1 MHVTTDVRAS
11 VQRFGAMLLADLR
24 ERTRSPRFWVVLGLM
39 VVASWLCFPPPGAG
53 YMILSIH
60 GSERGFYSSAWVG
73 MVLASVF
80 STLLSLCGFYLVR
93 GTLVRDIDSRV
104 WQLLVATPMTR
115 GGYLLAKWA
124 SHMVMFSLIA
134 SVALCVGLV
143 AQWVRA
149 EDRSIHLLE
158 LVKPVLLLNLPGLAV
173 TAMLAIWFDLLP
185 WLRRTAGNV
194 IFFFLW
200 VVMLTVPLA
209 RVESPSNMLL
219 REGWVS
225 DTHGMILMARDFHR
239 SQEQRTGKPDEFG
252 FNIGSPATPKG
263 PSKFEWKS
271 WSVRPMDV
279 LGRGLWLLLA
289 MAGVLLAAPLLDWA
303 ASRTSAAARSVASPG
318 RRLRWLDRLLA
329 PLARGPTAIV
339 AIAELRLSLRQ
350 RRAWWW
356 LVALAAMVAQAF
368 GKGDALHLG
377 LLLAW
382 VLPLDMLSRNIL
394 REVDNGT
401 GGLVFTAPQILRRL
415 LVARFATGFGLLVA
429 LSLPGL
435 IRLFATAPLSAV
447 AVLVVC
453 ASIASWALSLSAACR
468 NPRPF
473 ELLLLVAAYLSTQSV
488 PIFDI
493 ALAPQAT
500 AAWHAVLMLPA
511 WVVLA
516 WAWPRLASATHRRS
530 S

>member
-124 SHMVMFSLIA
+124 SHMVVFAVIA
-134 SVALCVGLV
+134 AVALCVGLV

-209 RVESPSNMLL
+209 RVESPSNTLL

-225 DTHGMILMARDFHR
+225 DTHGMIVMARDFQR
-239 SQEQRTGKPDEFG
+239 SQQQRTGKPADFG
-252 FNIGSPATPKG
+252 FNIGSPAVAQG
-263 PSKFEWKS
+263 PRKFEWSS
-271 WSVRPMDV
+271 WQVRPMDV
-279 LGRGLWLLLA
+279 LGRSLWLLFA
-289 MAGVLLAAPLLDWA
+289 VGGVLLAAPLLDWA
-303 ASRTSAAARSVASPG
+303 ASRVSARAGPGGQAG

-356 LVALAAMVAQAF
+356 LAALGAMGAQAF
-368 GKGDALHLG
+368 GTRDGLTLG

-382 VLPLDMLSRNIL
+382 VLPLDMLARNIL
-394 REVDNGT
+394 REFENGT
-401 GGLVFTAPQILRRL
+401 GGLVFTAPRIMRRL
-415 LVARFATGFGLLVA
+415 LIARFATGFGLLVA

-435 IRLFATAPLSAV
+435 IRLSATAPMSAV
-447 AVLVVC
+447 AALVVC
-453 ASIASWALSLSAACR
+453 ASIASWALCLSAVCR

-473 ELLLLVAAYLSTQSV
+473 ELLLLVAAYLSTQSL
-488 PIFDI
+488 PILDV

-500 AAWHAVLMLPA
+500 AAWHTVLILPA
-511 WVVLA
+511 WIGMAL
-516 WAWPRLASATHRRS
+516 AWPRLAQFGKRRS
-530 S
+530 G

>member
-1 MHVTTDVRAS
+1 MSTDLGGS
-11 VQRFGAMLLADLR
+11 LQRFGAILVADLR
-24 ERTRSPRFWVVLGLM
+24 ERTRSPRFWIVLGLM
-39 VVASWLCFPPPGAG
+39 VVASWMCFPPPGAS

-93 GTLVRDIDSRV
+93 GTLVRDIDTRV

-124 SHMVMFSLIA
+124 SHMVVFALIA
-134 SVALCVGLV
+134 AVALCVGLA

-200 VVMLTVPLA
+200 ITMLTVPLA
-209 RVESPSNMLL
+209 RVESPSSTML
-219 REGWVS
+219 RQGWVS

-239 SQEQRTGKPDEFG
+239 SQEQRTGKPASFG
-252 FNIGSPATPKG
+252 FNIGSPAVAQG
-263 PSKFEWKS
+263 PGKFEWSS
-271 WSVRPMDV
+271 WQVRPMDL
-279 LGRGLWLLLA
+279 LGRGLWLLFA
-289 MAGVLLAAPLLDWA
+289 VAGVLMAAPLLDWA
-303 ASRTSAAARSVASPG
+303 ASRVSARAGPGAHAG

-329 PLARGPTAIV
+329 PLARGPTAIIAV
-339 AIAELRLSLRQ
+339 AELRLSLRQ

-356 LVALAAMVAQAF
+356 LAALGAMGAQAF
-368 GKGDALHLG
+368 GQGELLSLG

-394 REVDNGT
+394 REFDNGT
-401 GGLVFTAPQILRRL
+401 GGLVFTAPRIMRRL
-415 LVARFATGFGLLVA
+415 LIARFATGFGLLVA
-429 LSLPGL
+429 LGLPGL
-435 IRLFATAPLSAV
+435 VRLSVTAPMSAI
-447 AVLVVC
+447 AALVVC
-453 ASIASWALSLSAACR
+453 ASIASWALCLSAVCR

-473 ELLLLVAAYLSTQSV
+473 ELLLLIAAYLSSQSA
-488 PIFDI
+488 PIFDV

-511 WVVLA
+511 WMGLA
-516 WAWPRLASATHRRS
+516 WAWPRLAGLTSHRS
-530 S
+530 G

>member
-1 MHVTTDVRAS
+1 MHGAL
-11 VQRFGAMLLADLR
+11 QRFGAMLLADLR

-39 VVASWLCFPPPGAG
+39 VVASWLCFPPPGAN

-93 GTLVRDIDSRV
+93 GTLVRDIDTRV

-124 SHMVMFSLIA
+124 SHMVVFALIA
-134 SVALCVGLV
+134 AVALCVGLV

-149 EDRSIHLLE
+149 EDRSIHLFE

-185 WLRRTAGNV
+185 SLRRTAGNV
-194 IFFFLW
+194 VFFFLW

-209 RVESPSNMLL
+209 RVESPSSTML
-219 REGWVS
+219 REGWIS
-225 DTHGMILMARDFHR
+225 DTHGMILMARDFQR
-239 SQEQRTGKPDEFG
+239 SQEQTTGKPAEFG
-252 FNIGSPATPKG
+252 FNIGSPGLPEG
-263 PSKFEWKS
+263 PRKFEWTS
-271 WSVRPMDV
+271 WQVRPMDV
-279 LGRGLWLLLA
+279 LGRGLWLVFGLG
-289 MAGVLLAAPLLDWA
+289 GVLLAAPLLDWA
-303 ASRTSAAARSVASPG
+303 ASRTSTTARPGASPG

-356 LVALAAMVAQAF
+356 ILALVAMGAQAF
-368 GKGDALHLG
+368 GTGDGLRLG

-382 VLPLDMLSRNIL
+382 VLPLDMLARNIL

-401 GGLVFTAPQILRRL
+401 GGLVFTAPRILRRL
-415 LVARFATGFGLLVA
+415 LVARFATGFGLLVT

-435 IRLFATAPLSAV
+435 IRLSATSPMAAV
-447 AVLVVC
+447 AALVVC
-453 ASIASWALSLSAACR
+453 ASIASWALCLSAICR

-473 ELLLLVAAYLSTQSV
+473 EMLLLIAAYLSSQSV
-488 PIFDI
+488 PLFDI

-500 AAWHAVLMLPA
+500 AAWHAALLIPA
-511 WVVLA
+511 WMGLA
-516 WAWPRLASATHRRS
+516 WAWPRLASATHRRAS
-530 S
+530 

>member
-1 MHVTTDVRAS
+1 MRGS
-11 VQRFGAMLLADLR
+11 VQRFAAMLVADLR

-39 VVASWLCFPPPGAG
+39 VVASWLCFPPPGAS
-53 YMILSIH
+53 YMILSLP

-93 GTLVRDIDSRV
+93 GTLVRDIDTRV

-124 SHMVMFSLIA
+124 SHMVVFALIA
-134 SVALCVGLV
+134 AVALCVGLV

-149 EDRSIHLLE
+149 EDRSIHLFE

-200 VVMLTVPLA
+200 ITMLTVPLA
-209 RVESPSNMLL
+209 RVESPSNTML

-225 DTHGMILMARDFHR
+225 DTHGMIVMARDFHR
-239 SQEQRTGKPDEFG
+239 SQEQRMGKPTGFG
-252 FNIGSPATPKG
+252 FNIGSPAAAQG
-263 PSKFEWKS
+263 ARKFEWTS
-271 WSVRPMDV
+271 WQVRPMDV
-279 LGRGLWLLLA
+279 LGRGVWLVFG

-303 ASRTSAAARSVASPG
+303 ASRASTTARSGASPG
-318 RRLRWLDRLLA
+318 RRLRWLDRLLT
-329 PLARGPTAIV
+329 PLARGPTAIM

-356 LVALAAMVAQAF
+356 LLALVAMGAQAF

-377 LLLAW
+377 FLLAW
-382 VLPLDMLSRNIL
+382 VLPLDMLARNIL

-401 GGLVFTAPQILRRL
+401 GGLVFTAPGILRRL
-415 LVARFATGFGLLVA
+415 LVARFATSFGLLVA

-435 IRLFATAPLSAV
+435 IRLSATAPMSAI

-453 ASIASWALSLSAACR
+453 ASIASWALCLSALCR

-473 ELLLLVAAYLSTQSV
+473 ELALLIAAYLSSQSA
-488 PIFDI
+488 PIFDL

-500 AAWHAVLMLPA
+500 AAWHAALMLPA
-511 WVVLA
+511 WFGLA
-516 WAWPRLASATHRRS
+516 WAWPRLASLTNRRS

>member
-1 MHVTTDVRAS
+1 MRVSTDVRAS
-11 VQRFGAMLLADLR
+11 LLRFGAMLLADLR

-39 VVASWLCFPPPGAG
+39 MVASWLCFPPPGAG

-60 GSERGFYSSAWVG
+60 GSERGLYSSAWVG

-93 GTLVRDIDSRV
+93 GTLVRDIDTRV

-124 SHMVMFSLIA
+124 SHMVVFALIA

-149 EDRSIHLLE
+149 EDRSIDLLE

-173 TAMLAIWFDLLP
+173 TAMLAVWFDLLP

-194 IFFFLW
+194 VFFFLW
-200 VVMLTVPLA
+200 VAMLAVPLA
-209 RVESPSNMLL
+209 QIESPSNTML

-225 DTHGMILMARDFHR
+225 DAHGMVLMARDFHR
-239 SQEQRTGKPDEFG
+239 SQEQRTGKPQEFG
-252 FNIGSPATPKG
+252 FNVGSPAAAEG
-263 PSKFEWKS
+263 PAKFEWKS
-271 WSVRPMDV
+271 WNVRPMDM
-279 LGRGLWLLLA
+279 LGRAMWLVLA
-289 MAGVLLAAPLLDWA
+289 MGGVLLAAPLLDWA
-303 ASRTSAAARSVASPG
+303 ASRASTRVRSGAGAG
-318 RRLRWLDRLLA
+318 RRLRWLDRLLT

-356 LVALAAMVAQAF
+356 LAALVAMGAQAF
-368 GKGDALHLG
+368 GKGEALRLG

-394 REVDNGT
+394 RELDNGT
-401 GGLVFTAPQILRRL
+401 GGLVFTAPKILRRL

-435 IRLFATAPLSAV
+435 VRLFATAPLSAV
-447 AVLVVC
+447 AALVVC
-453 ASIASWALSLSAACR
+453 ASIASWALSLSALCR

-473 ELLLLVAAYLSTQSV
+473 ELLLLVAAYLSAQSV

-500 AAWHAVLMLPA
+500 AAWHAALMLPA
-511 WVVLA
+511 WLVLA
-516 WAWPRLASATHRRS
+516 WAWPGLARITSHRS